1 MSEATSQ
8 SDFLQNEI
16 SKSIEKLKGKV
27 KLSKRKASWVNAL
40 SITLGA
46 IITLT
51 LGVDVSDE
59 NIQFQKN
66 LALFFGALLT
76 ITSSW
81 NALFDYKKLWVRQ
94 KSTLLALYQIQN
106 ELGYRKSKNDQYQ
119 LDDVFEKYQDIWEK
133 DSSEWR
139 IIFQSAKIS
148 NNDASKKLK

>member
-1 MSEATSQ
+1 MSEETSQ
-8 SDFLQNEI
+8 LDFLQNEI
-16 SKSIEKLKGKV
+16 SNSIDKLKEKV
-27 KLSKRKASWVNAL
+27 KSSKRKTSFVNAL

-51 LGVDVSDE
+51 LGLDVSDE

-66 LALFFGALLT
+66 LALLFGALLT

-106 ELGYRKSKNDQYQ
+106 ELGYRKSKNGESQF
-119 LDDVFEKYQDIWEK
+119 DDIFEKYQDIWEK
-133 DSSEWR
+133 DGSEWR
-139 IIFQSAKIS
+139 NIFQSVKIA
-148 NNDASKKLK
+148 NNDVSK